1 MKYRR
6 RLVLLRDDH
15 IGDTLGAIFLD
26 PSPEDTEA
34 VVSRLRDYLGERV
47 CVISAE
53 LSNDRIEVE
62 VEVRALADEANRLA
76 AAAGELSRKGVRRNA
91 IALFRQALDLDPL
104 NRDAHQGLGLL
115 LADLNRY
122 TEALTMLKLAR
133 ESGPETVELLHALA
147 RVCMQAERTASA
159 IRYLEKGFE
168 LDPSHFGIR
177 RTLIE
182 MGRKPKLPHRPHSSV
197 LPPVPSK
204 PHLKKS

>member
-34 VVSRLRDYLGERV
+34 VVSRLSDYLGERV

-122 TEALTMLKLAR
+122 TEALSMLK
-133 ESGPETVELLHALA
+133 LA

-177 RTLIE
+177 RALIE

>member
-15 IGDTLGAIFLD
+15 IGDTVGAIFLD
-26 PSPEDTEA
+26 PSPEDTDA
-34 VVSRLRDYLGERV
+34 VISRLRDYLGERV
-47 CVISAE
+47 CVISGE

-168 LDPSHFGIR
+168 LDPSHFGVR
-177 RTLIE
+177 RALIE